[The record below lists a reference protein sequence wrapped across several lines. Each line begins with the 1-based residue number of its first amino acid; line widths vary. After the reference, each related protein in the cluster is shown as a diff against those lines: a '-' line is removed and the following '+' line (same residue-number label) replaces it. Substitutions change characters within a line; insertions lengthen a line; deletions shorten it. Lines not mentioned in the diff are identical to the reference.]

1 MSPAKTISLLLA
13 LGLLAFAGCR
23 REAQDPQRRY
33 DEARA
38 LFDQTSK
45 NLHLPSALASGAEQ
59 QRLQNEAARSYQQ
72 LLKLYADQEYWC
84 AKALR
89 SLGNIRAAQTNT
101 AAALGCW
108 AEVVAKYPRQDWEI
122 LMALKSSADLQ
133 WEAGRTNEARTLY
146 QRIVTQFG
154 QTNAPAVVQ
163 TVVRGSRLKLAGRA
177 TDQ

>member
-1 MSPAKTISLLLA
+1 LLA
-13 LGLLAFAGCR
+13 RAGCR
-23 REAQDPQRRY
+23 REAQNPQQQY
-33 DEARA
+33 DEAKS

-45 NLHLPSALASGAEQ
+45 NFHLPSALASGAEQ
-59 QRLQNEAARSYQQ
+59 QRLQNEAARGYQQ
-72 LLKLYADQEYWC
+72 LLKRYGDQEYWC

-89 SLGNIRAAQTNT
+89 SLGNIRAAQTNYPT
-101 AAALGCW
+101 ALRYW
-108 AEVVAKYPRQDWEI
+108 AEVAAKYPRQDWEI

-154 QTNAPAVVQ
+154 QTNAPPVVQ